1 MTQEKIH
8 AYTRRISM
16 ANKTQLITILYEM
29 VLDYISEAE
38 DSLNNNNDKG
48 FSEGLSKAMNCIDEL
63 IHSLN
68 MNYELGNNLL
78 ALYLFE
84 KRQLLIAAARK
95 SDEELEHVNRTF
107 KSLHSAYVQLE
118 KMNDDEALMT
128 NVPKVYVGLTY
139 GKGKLKESI
148 TDNIMSRGYMA

>member
-8 AYTRRISM
+8 AYTRKISM

-38 DSLNNNNDKG
+38 DFLEIGDDKG

-84 KRQLLIAAARK
+84 KRQILIATARK

-107 KSLHSAYVQLE
+107 KALHSAYVQLE